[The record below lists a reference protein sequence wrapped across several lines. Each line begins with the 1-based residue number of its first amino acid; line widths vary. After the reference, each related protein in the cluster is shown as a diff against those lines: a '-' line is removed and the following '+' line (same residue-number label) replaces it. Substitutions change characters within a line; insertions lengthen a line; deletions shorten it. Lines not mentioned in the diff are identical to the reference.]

1 MGLKLKTKETDGAAL
16 EAEAEY
22 EAALEPRVE
31 SLTFQD
37 RYTRLG
43 LIGSG
48 GQGQVFKVRDN
59 YTNEVLAAKR
69 ISLDSWDEVDRL
81 QNEARAL
88 ENLNHPSIPNY
99 RSFYVQEDS
108 QWGTPDYILV
118 TDYAAG
124 ESLSQKLEQG
134 KRYNEKEL
142 QDIKVQVLDALHEA
156 HSKGIVHRDIKP
168 ANIIIDENGN
178 VKVTDFG
185 IAKFLGERTK
195 TGTLGAGSAF
205 YMAPEQVKGE
215 KIVPETDYYGLAMT
229 LVALASGR
237 EADYDLEQNP
247 KTQLEK
253 LHLSSPFKKS
263 LELMLSTDPAK
274 RKEGLREKAEQPK
287 AASLEQKVEIKP
299 VPIAKP
305 SITIPLPEKYTVAEQ
320 SSYFSLA
327 NVAKYVAKSQDANV
341 TAFNAAHTVGRD
353 QFAGITA
360 FNAAHTVGRDQL
372 AGMTAFNAAHTVGGE
387 QGATITAFN
396 AAHTVGRDQW
406 ALFITAFNAAHTV
419 GGDQQALVTAFN
431 AAHTVGGDQWAL
443 FITAF
448 NAAHTVGGNQ
458 FAMVTVF
465 NAAHTMGGSQCS
477 IIPSVNIAGTI
488 GGNQVGLVNIVYQKT
503 EGNQYGIINYDRD
516 LSENSQQYGL
526 LNLRAKHSMKR
537 WSSGPERWWNPEI
550 SIGYGKK
557 KSLSQLELRLL
568 NEKNNLYCFKNS
580 EGIIRQIEI

>member
-419 GGDQQALVTAFN
+419 GG
-431 AAHTVGGDQWAL
+431 
-443 FITAF
+443 
-448 NAAHTVGGNQ
+448 NQ

-503 EGNQYGIINYDRD
+503 EGNQYGIINYARD